1 MTVDMA
7 SAGTTSPFQKQIDA
21 LNATLQSLLETPR
34 ILSVADTQSI
44 QTALA
49 QYQALNA
56 SLAAAIGT
64 TSSTTDIG
72 KITTNIGQYQ
82 TKIKALQQQF
92 KEVKEESETSEARKR
107 SVENTEQDVSYH
119 QLYLIDR
126 PLRQLSIPT
135 LFTLSVVFIMGG
147 IYFLYKLN
155 AGPATATTTQ
165 TTFTSPLKGLTGV
178 FRGPTTVTQPAPAP
192 TAGLFSTLFK
202 NTPKLNVGGKGLSE
216 YFK

>member
-1 MTVDMA
+1 MA
-7 SAGTTSPFQKQIDA
+7 SAGTTTSPFQKQIDA

-34 ILSVADTQSI
+34 ILSAADTQSI

-155 AGPATATTTQ
+155 VSPEMATETG
-165 TTFTSPLKGLTGV
+165 FTSSLKGLTGI
-178 FRGPTTVTQPAPAP
+178 FGGPTVTQPTPAP
-192 TAGLFSTLFK
+192 NTGFFSTLFK
-202 NTPKLNVGGKGLSE
+202 NTPKINVSGKGLSE
-216 YFK
+216 YFR

>member
-1 MTVDMA
+1 MA
-7 SAGTTSPFQKQIDA
+7 SAGTTSPFQSQIDA

-34 ILSVADTQSI
+34 ILSAADTQSI
-44 QTALA
+44 QAALA

-56 SLAAAIGT
+56 SLASAIGT
-64 TSSTTDIG
+64 TSSNTDIG

-82 TKIKALQQQF
+82 TQIKALQQQL

-135 LFTLSVVFIMGG
+135 LFTLSVIFIMGG

-155 AGPATATTTQ
+155 VNPATATATTPV
-165 TTFTSPLKGLTGV
+165 TTSGFTSPLKGLTGI
-178 FRGPTTVTQPAPAP
+178 FSGPTTVTQPAPAP

>member
-1 MTVDMA
+1 MA
-7 SAGTTSPFQKQIDA
+7 SAGTTTSPFQSQIDA

-34 ILSVADTQSI
+34 ILSAADTQSI
-44 QTALA
+44 QAALA

-155 AGPATATTTQ
+155 ANPATATATQ
-165 TTFTSPLKGLTGV
+165 TSFTSPLKGLTGI
-178 FRGPTTVTQPAPAP
+178 FGGPTTVTQPAPAP
-192 TAGLFSTLFK
+192 TTGLFSTLFK